1 MPKKKAMLEA
11 AKGHL
16 ESIRL
21 EIDAEGAIKEK
32 CQYELKNIHTWA
44 DTFDDANPDIK
55 RMIIAQLLER
65 VTVYRGYKIH
75 IDMSITANQ
84 FFNTDTLDKT
94 AKVS

>member
-1 MPKKKAMLEA
+1 LPLWAA

-44 DTFDDANPDIK
+44 DTFNDANPDIK

-65 VTVYRGYKIH
+65 VIVYRGYKIH
-75 IDMSITANQ
+75 IDISITAKQ
-84 FFNTDTLDKT
+84 FFGTDMLNSTIK
-94 AKVS
+94 AS